1 MRMKCVARIW
11 RQAASQVEELSWR
24 TGAEALGVLG
34 VTRGVGSAG
43 HPVRSGGRFFG
54 SIPDFSS
61 VVT

>member
-43 HPVRSGGRFFG
+43 RG
-54 SIPDFSS
+54 SRRGE
-61 VVT
+61 